1 MSRDRS
7 SILAPIALVVLVALV
22 ALVALFTHSDAMAVG
37 TRGPV
42 ALRGNPRFFSGASVR
57 PDAGTDAL
65 EVVLVSGQSLSLGA
79 GTDGG
84 AALSTDAAYSLTRH
98 AYSGASGYNGTT
110 AGTPTSYALVENR
123 DDQNARASPRVE
135 APTTGM
141 MAQAVSMGG
150 LDEDS
155 AVILCGRSGAP
166 YSELKENGDGTES
179 GVDSANWECLENLL
193 TDLVSDVAP
202 REVVVKALVVNH
214 GEADTYYLHSQEYA
228 SYMVE
233 LQASADASLKDVIT
247 GQADPIPLVMSQ
259 VNSASAYDNEHQ
271 LMAQAQLD
279 AADNPHIYVSGPKSY
294 WLTPSDTK
302 HLINTSYRRLGES
315 IGTMLSDLF
324 RDGAIR
330 QPLRPSS
337 ASASGSVITISFTG
351 CTPPLVLD
359 STTVSTTG
367 LDTHGFRIYEAGGRT
382 ISSVA
387 VDGCDVELTLSGT
400 VYSGTQVAY
409 AYGCPS
415 SSACSGAGHGPTT
428 GQRGTLR
435 DSAGYTSWSGGAALY
450 NWAVAF
456 GPSEVTVTG
465 GAAGPLTVT
474 RSIDFDGTG
483 DVITRADEAD
493 LDTTGNA
500 FGICAWVYVEGVV
513 NQFGIASKSTN
524 ADCSWGFYL
533 GTNGRILLTVCSGAS
548 DDAGA
553 NFAFTAIGDV
563 TTSAWTHVCA
573 GYDGGQGTAS
583 NRPRF
588 WKNGAVSAHSIT
600 GTPPAT
606 VRNSAAAFRVGQYRD
621 GNDAAT
627 DAAQRSA
634 NGRISNVVYWRGV
647 RPSDTAISDLYNAGV
662 PRTPVGVASG
672 AIDSNLRLWLRLGD
686 GYRTTTGVITG
697 TPEGYSGNCTGATNS
712 ACASATGALVP
723 IEGAIGTH
731 EIYNSAPS
739 YSSLRFDVTGNPTF
753 PTSHP

>member
-1 MSRDRS
+1 MDTKTK
-7 SILAPIALVVLVALV
+7 LALV
-22 ALVALFTHSDAMAVG
+22 ACVLGAWALWIATAPDPAEADPWAPNAFKQHVAKGQRWTQG
-37 TRGPV
+37 T
-42 ALRGNPRFFSGASVR
+42 
-57 PDAGTDAL
+57 PDAGTPEL
-65 EVVLVSGQSLSLGA
+65 EVVISSGQSLSIGA

-84 AALSTDAAYSLTRH
+84 VGLSTDAAYSLVRH

-123 DDQNARASPRVE
+123 DEQNARSTPTVE
-135 APTTGM
+135 QPTTGM
-141 MAQAVSMGG
+141 MAQAVLMRG

-155 AVILCGRSGAP
+155 VVIICGRSGAP
-166 YSELKENGDGTES
+166 YSEIKVGGDGTES
-179 GVDSANWECLENLL
+179 GVDSQTWACIENLL
-193 TDLVSDVAP
+193 TDLVADVSP
-202 REVVVKALVVNH
+202 RQVVVKALVLNH
-214 GEADTYYLHSQEYA
+214 GEADTYYLHTQEYA
-228 SYMVE
+228 GYMAE
-233 LQASADASLKDVIT
+233 YHGDINASIAVIT
-247 GQADPIPLVMSQ
+247 GQATSVPLILNQM
-259 VNSASAYDNEHQ
+259 NSSSAYDSEHAM
-271 LMAQAQLD
+271 MAQAMLD
-279 AADNPHIYVSGPKSY
+279 AMDANPGDIYVSGPKSY
-294 WLTPSDTK
+294 WLTPSDSK
-302 HLINTSYRRLGES
+302 HLTNTSYRRLGERD
-315 IGTMLSDLF
+315 GTYLADLF
-324 RDGAIR
+324 DNGSVRS
-330 QPLRPSS
+330 PLRPLS
-337 ASASGSVITISFTG
+337 ASASGSVITITYQG

-367 LDTHGFRIYEAGGRT
+367 LDTHGFRLYEAGGRT

-435 DSAGYTSWSGGAALY
+435 DSAGYASWSGGAAIH

-456 GPSEVTVTG
+456 GPGDVTVTG

-474 RSIDFDGTG
+474 RSLDLDGTG
-483 DVITRADEAD
+483 DVITRADETD
-493 LDTTGNA
+493 LDTTSNA
-500 FGICAWVYVEGVV
+500 FGVCAWVYVEGTT

-548 DDAGA
+548 DDAGT
-553 NFAFTAIGDV
+553 NFSFTAIGDV
-563 TTSAWTHVCA
+563 GTTTWTHVCA

-588 WKNGAVSAHSIT
+588 WKNGSVVSHSIT
-600 GTPPAT
+600 GTPPAS
-606 VRNSAAAFRVGQYRD
+606 VRNSAAAFRVGQFRD

-634 NGRISNVVYWRGV
+634 NGRLSNVVYWRGV

-662 PRTPVGVASG
+662 PRTPVGVDTG

-686 GYRTTTGVITG
+686 GYRSTTGMITG
-697 TPEGYSGNCTGATNS
+697 TPEGYSGSCTGATNS

-739 YSSLRFDVTGNPTF
+739 YSSLRFDVTGNPSF

>member
-1 MSRDRS
+1 VRPWAWL
-7 SILAPIALVVLVALV
+7 IFAALAVLDGCSC
-22 ALVALFTHSDAMAVG
+22 SDAEA
-37 TRGPV
+37 RG
-42 ALRGNPRFFSGASVR
+42 RGRGRRELAAASTSAST
-57 PDAGTDAL
+57 DAGTDAL
-65 EVVLVSGQSLSLGA
+65 EVVVGVGQSLLVGGA
-79 GTDGG
+79 PDGG
-84 AALSTDAAYSLTRH
+84 STLSGDAAYSLVRH

-123 DDQNARASPRVE
+123 DEQNARASPTVE

-155 AVILCGRSGAP
+155 AVIICGRSGAP
-166 YSELKENGDGTES
+166 YSEIKEGGDGTES
-179 GVDSANWECLENLL
+179 GVDSQVWECIENLL

-233 LQASADASLKDVIT
+233 LQASADASLKVIT

-259 VNSASAYDNEHQ
+259 VNSASAYDNEYQ

-279 AADNPHIYVSGPKSY
+279 ATDNPNIYVSGPKSY
-294 WLTPSDTK
+294 WLTPSDSK

-324 RDGAIR
+324 RDGNIR

-359 STTVSTTG
+359 STTVSTTN
-367 LDTHGFRIYEAGGRT
+367 LDTHGFRVYESGGRT

-435 DSAGYTSWSGGAALY
+435 DSAGYTSWSGGGALH

-465 GAAGPLTVT
+465 GTAGPLTVT
-474 RSIDFDGTG
+474 RSLDLDGTG
-483 DVITRADEAD
+483 DVITRADETD
-493 LDTTGNA
+493 LDTTSNA
-500 FGICAWVYVEGVV
+500 FGVCAWVYVEGTT

-533 GTNGRILLTVCSGAS
+533 GTNGRIFLAVCSGAS
-548 DDAGA
+548 DDAGT
-553 NFAFTAIGDV
+553 NYAFTSIGDV
-563 TTSAWTHVCA
+563 GTTTWTHVCA

-588 WKNGAVSAHSIT
+588 WKNGSVVSHSIT

-606 VRNSAAAFRVGQYRD
+606 VRNSAAGFRVGQYRD
-621 GNDAAT
+621 GNDVAT

-662 PRTPVGVASG
+662 PRTPVGVDSS

-686 GYRTTTGVITG
+686 GYKTTTGILTG

-723 IEGAIGTH
+723 IEGAVGVH